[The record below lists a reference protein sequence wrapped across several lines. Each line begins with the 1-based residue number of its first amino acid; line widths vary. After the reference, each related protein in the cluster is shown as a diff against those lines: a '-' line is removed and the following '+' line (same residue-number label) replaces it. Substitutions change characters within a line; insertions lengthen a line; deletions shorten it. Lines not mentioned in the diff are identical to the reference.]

1 MWKSTLWLFLRAA
14 STRARLQRCSQRQ
27 MDALNVY
34 SQNKAFFFKLV
45 FFKSDSGDKLNPQT
59 TDHDH
64 GSAAPLTPDQGA
76 AAAAAELQKVGT
88 GETLER

>member
-1 MWKSTLWLFLRAA
+1 MLCTFILRQK
-14 STRARLQRCSQRQ
+14 L
-27 MDALNVY
+27 
-34 SQNKAFFFKLV
+34 FFFFLLV